1 MSDDRASYDYQF
13 HNMSVGNRRFVVA
26 IEAYVR
32 LSNADEMELFGIVGE
47 ATFTAE
53 ARKGLRHLTVEG
65 SIGGQLAVLRY
76 GRLSLRSTPVSG
88 EVMGQTISGHL
99 DARRGGVVL
108 HGMAGRE
115 PLHYEIDPG
124 GGTSAFGRP
133 LGTRVVHQAFY
144 SELVG
149 GVDRQAD
156 AAMVSLLLPV
166 YVNRREL

>member
-1 MSDDRASYDYQF
+1 LSYDYLP
-13 HNMSVGNRRFVVA
+13 HGTPSDRHRHSVI

-32 LSNADEMELFGIVGE
+32 LSDSDEMELFGIIGE
-47 ATFTAE
+47 STFTAE
-53 ARKGLRHLTVEG
+53 SKKRFRHLVVDG

-88 EVMGQTISGHL
+88 EVMGQSISGNL
-99 DARRGGVVL
+99 EARDGGVTL
-108 HGMAGRE
+108 RGMAGRE

-133 LGTRVVHQAFY
+133 LGTKVVHQAFY
-144 SELVG
+144 SELIG

-156 AAMVSLLLPV
+156 AAMVALLLPL
-166 YVNRREL
+166 YVTRREAELGF